1 MSDIDDR
8 MEAQEAEY
16 EMGIER
22 ELREAEQDGAFT
34 VTEDQEGDR
43 CDSFARELTVA
54 LVDMALVQWNDRER
68 CRCVIQQHAARIG
81 ELEGERAPL
90 AERIRG
96 IECRHNIA
104 TARIAELEAK
114 VGRLEIENHNLRS
127 CMRSCA
133 TVAEDDDALQA
144 ERAAL
149 AERIR
154 GIECR
159 HNISSDR
166 RSEPL
171 RQVFEQ
177 GYDAALH
184 AAAAL
189 VEQVKQPK
197 GDE

>member
-1 MSDIDDR
+1 MSDRTGPPTSDGVYVVKLEQYGDCVVER
-8 MEAQEAEY
+8 RDGYYY
-16 EMGIER
+16 ENGQC
-22 ELREAEQDGAFT
+22 LATKD
-34 VTEDQEGDR
+34 
-43 CDSFARELTVA
+43 CDILAHRPHVPLQPYDCKLTA
-54 LVDMALVQWNDRER
+54 
-68 CRCVIQQHAARIG
+68 
-81 ELEGERAPL
+81 
-90 AERIRG
+90 
-96 IECRHNIA
+96 A

-144 ERAAL
+144 ESAAL
-149 AERIR
+149 PERIR

-189 VEQVKQPK
+189 VKQVKQPK

>member
-96 IECRHNIA
+96 IECRHNI
-104 TARIAELEAK
+104 T
-114 VGRLEIENHNLRS
+114 
-127 CMRSCA
+127 
-133 TVAEDDDALQA
+133 
-144 ERAAL
+144 
-149 AERIR
+149 
-154 GIECR
+154 
-159 HNISSDR
+159 SDR

-189 VEQVKQPK
+189 VKQVKQPK